1 MGNCNNKAD
10 KLSLIC
16 SGRSLK
22 RASQFISNC
31 SQVSRLYALNLLST
45 ANSEFSGT
53 QNVKHLATCAKQE
66 MINFICTPVH
76 RMIRD
81 INAHLG
87 LSIATRTAISNRF
100 SFIRDG
106 RKCLTPVYGSV
117 GFPRLG
123 HFGTGLPTLLPIVRS
138 KPK

>member
-1 MGNCNNKAD
+1 MENCNNKDD
-10 KLSLIC
+10 KLSSIC
-16 SGRSLK
+16 SDRRIK
-22 RASQFISNC
+22 RAYRYNSNC

-45 ANSEFSGT
+45 AYSEFSGT
-53 QNVKHLATCAKQE
+53 QNVKYLATCAKQE
-66 MINFICTPVH
+66 MINFSCTPVD

-81 INAHLG
+81 IIVYHG
-87 LSIATRTAISNRF
+87 LSIATRTAIFIRF
-100 SFIRDG
+100 SFIGPG

-123 HFGTGLPTLLPIVRS
+123 HLGTGLPTLLPIVRS